1 MDTQP
6 QTSTPLPKLI
16 RARDVLK
23 ICPLSKSGLH
33 LAVKAGR
40 FPQPIHI
47 SERSIAFVESEVRE
61 WLQSRMDQ
69 RKGSAA

>member
-1 MDTQP
+1 MNTQP

-16 RARDVLK
+16 RAREVLK
-23 ICPLSKSGLH
+23 ICPFSKSGLH

-40 FPQPIHI
+40 FPQPVHI

-61 WLQSRMDQ
+61 WLQARMEQ
-69 RKGSAA
+69 RKSGAA